1 MSLRINEGYIITDS
15 IHIDECEFVLG
26 VNQHSAQNFVT

>member
-15 IHIDECEFVLG
+15 IHIDEHEFVSISTARKAL
-26 VNQHSAQNFVT
+26 

>member
-15 IHIDECEFVLG
+15 IHIDEHEFVLG
-26 VNQHSAQNFVT
+26 VKAL